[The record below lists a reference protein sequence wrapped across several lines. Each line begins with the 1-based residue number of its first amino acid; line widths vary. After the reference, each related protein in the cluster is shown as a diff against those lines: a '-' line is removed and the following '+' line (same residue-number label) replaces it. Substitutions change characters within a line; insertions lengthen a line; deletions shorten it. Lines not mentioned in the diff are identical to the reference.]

1 MDEAVAF
8 GLGLERGLEA
18 QMLGVTDAAGR
29 QRRARGNCV
38 GVAMLVALYTR
49 HKPAAST
56 PAAKPRSTSDTTCM
70 G

>member
-29 QRRARGNCV
+29 ESRARGHCV
-38 GVAMLVALYTR
+38 GVTMLVALYTR
-49 HKPAAST
+49 
-56 PAAKPRSTSDTTCM
+56 
-70 G
+70 